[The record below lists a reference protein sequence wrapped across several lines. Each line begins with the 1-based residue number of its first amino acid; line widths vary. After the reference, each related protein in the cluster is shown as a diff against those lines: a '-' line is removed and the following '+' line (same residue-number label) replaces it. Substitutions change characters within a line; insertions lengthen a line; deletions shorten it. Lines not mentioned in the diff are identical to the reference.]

1 MGRKGSR
8 YTLDEKLFYIGLVQ
22 KGQSAN
28 SIHRQ
33 YGVHDSQIQQWLERY
48 EPIESTLK
56 NSNLRSFRSIL
67 EVVPHIPS

>member
-8 YTLDEKLFYIGLVQ
+8 YTLDEKLFYIGLDQ
-22 KGQSAN
+22 NGQSAN

-48 EPIESTLK
+48 
-56 NSNLRSFRSIL
+56 
-67 EVVPHIPS
+67 

>member
-48 EPIESTLK
+48 
-56 NSNLRSFRSIL
+56 
-67 EVVPHIPS
+67 